1 MRTDEEVWK
10 FLNEHLN
17 EKLLPI
23 ESYRKQKT
31 PLIKVGAIIT
41 VILIVLSFI
50 AAFIHPTLCGV
61 LVVATF
67 IAVAA
72 TGEYLG
78 TVNKKLRIYFKTH
91 ILKSLLD
98 YLFEDCTYIPLQR
111 ISRSTLEKSLLI
123 AGTVERVDGEDYMR
137 FKIGETA
144 IHFCETMA
152 YSHSQNTPIFTG
164 IFLSAQFNKSF
175 TSQTVVVPRKLK
187 NKGRFLLSNLKKV
200 ELEDPDF
207 KNTFLVYSTDQ
218 IESRYILSTAMMKRL
233 LDYRNKTGKDISF
246 SFTGNL
252 LHCAIPNFVNLFEP
266 ALFSSFLETEYLQ
279 KSLAALRL
287 YTGIV
292 EDLNLNLRIWN
303 KN

>member
-1 MRTDEEVWK
+1 EEVWT
-10 FLNEHLN
+10 FLNERLH

-23 ESYRKQKT
+23 EAYRKKKT
-31 PLIKVGAIIT
+31 PLIKVGALIT
-41 VILIVLSFI
+41 ACLIVLSII
-50 AAFIHPTLCGV
+50 AGFIHPTLCGIF
-61 LVVATF
+61 VVATF
-67 IAVAA
+67 ISVAA

-78 TVNKKLRIYFKTH
+78 TVNRKLRIYFKTH
-91 ILKSLLD
+91 ILRDLLD

-123 AGTVERVDGEDYMR
+123 AGTVEGVDGEDYMR
-137 FKIGETA
+137 FRIGETA

-164 IFLSAQFNKSF
+164 VFLSAQFNKSF
-175 TSQTVVVPRKLK
+175 TSQTVVLPRKLR
-187 NKGRFLLSNLKKV
+187 NKRRFLFSDLKKV
-200 ELEDPDF
+200 ELEDPEF
-207 KNTFLVYSTDQ
+207 RNSFLVYSTDQ
-218 IESRYILSTAMMKRL
+218 VESRYILSTSMMTRL

-252 LHCAIPNFVNLFEP
+252 LHCAIPSYVNLFEP
-266 ALFSSFLETEYLQ
+266 ALFNSFLETGYLQ
-279 KSLAALRL
+279 KSLDALRL

-303 KN
+303 KS